1 MILQAQKKLMMRMK
15 MKIKV
20 FNKLT
25 ILRNKFSFLYLETKR
40 FLRKIYLINLI
51 R

>member
-20 FNKLT
+20 LNKLA

-40 FLRKIYLINLI
+40 FLKKIYLMNPIQ
-51 R
+51 

>member
-1 MILQAQKKLMMRMK
+1 MILQAQKKLMMK

-40 FLRKIYLINLI
+40 FLRKIYLMPIK
-51 R
+51 